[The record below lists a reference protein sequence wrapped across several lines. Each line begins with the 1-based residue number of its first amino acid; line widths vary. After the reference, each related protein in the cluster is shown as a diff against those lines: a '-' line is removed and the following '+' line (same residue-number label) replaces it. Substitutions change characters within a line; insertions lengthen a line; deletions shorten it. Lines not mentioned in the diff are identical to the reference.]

1 MKESRNLRP
10 FSNIKTISKISS
22 WGKNRIFNISL
33 RKEFNMMTRARTGHG
48 TEFLKRN
55 GSHKIGWGHILS
67 LISMLFSLFRSCL
80 YFISLYS
87 SIFGLFFTLMQ
98 FFALT
103 NEHVHQFSFFL
114 MILSPHYHHTEEYE
128 CFSSRDSSISSFEAA
143 FNFHC
148 CQYTCY
154 SFLISCNMKK
164 KCFQD
169 KMGDKTRKPNF
180 TPNTMSSEGGFIS
193 FLWIKQ

>member
-1 MKESRNLRP
+1 MALS
-10 FSNIKTISKISS
+10 
-22 WGKNRIFNISL
+22 SL
-33 RKEFNMMTRARTGHG
+33 RGMGVIKLDEV
-48 TEFLKRN
+48 
-55 GSHKIGWGHILS
+55 ILS

-98 FFALT
+98 FLALT

-193 FLWIKQ
+193 FLWIKE